1 MRPTK
6 RARVLRPAPYE
17 VEARPRSTAG
27 LPAPP
32 PSLPLLPTLP
42 VTQPAVEAP
51 FDETAF
57 NEQVLNDPLAYGILL
72 DVLAGKLVLDT

>member
-1 MRPTK
+1 M
-6 RARVLRPAPYE
+6 
-17 VEARPRSTAG
+17 
-27 LPAPP
+27 
-32 PSLPLLPTLP
+32 
-42 VTQPAVEAP
+42 QPAVEAP